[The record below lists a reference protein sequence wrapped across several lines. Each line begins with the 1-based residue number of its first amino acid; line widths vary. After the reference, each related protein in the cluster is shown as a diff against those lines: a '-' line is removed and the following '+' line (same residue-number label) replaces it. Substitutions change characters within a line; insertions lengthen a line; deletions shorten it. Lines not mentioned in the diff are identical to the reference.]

1 MRIYNGTPHSV
12 DIVVGAVYSPAIRK
26 FVGGEVVRSIP
37 SDGALNVRLNT
48 PETGVLDGDIPLF
61 VRTILSCDLLPE
73 GYDIIIVSA
82 MYAQAYVD
90 LHGVDDRLYTVSQP
104 VMTGD
109 GKTFRGCR
117 GLVKF
122 C

>member
-1 MRIYNGTPHSV
+1 M
-12 DIVVGAVYSPAIRK
+12 
-26 FVGGEVVRSIP
+26 RSIP
-37 SDGALNVRLNT
+37 SDGALNVRLGT

-90 LHGVDDRLYTVSQP
+90 LHGVDWSSFANQ
-104 VMTGD
+104 
-109 GKTFRGCR
+109 
-117 GLVKF
+117 
-122 C
+122 

>member
-1 MRIYNGTPHSV
+1 MSIYNGTPHSV

-37 SDGALNVRLNT
+37 PDGALNVRLGT

-104 VMTGD
+104 VMTRD